1 VDVVKN
7 RWHLSFSMTTGLSVA
22 TTTGHSVLTAHAAT
36 LASLPLWVQVPALI
50 LTALLAAKLIDLVAT
65 RLVRRLV
72 THTSTEL
79 DEVVLEHLHVPVV
92 VTIALAGV
100 LLAEGVLPTDL
111 QATVDPYVGKPTVS
125 LIVLVWVF
133 ALNRLGNDLLGRAK
147 DSDSAYAS
155 FAPVFSNLLTLAI
168 VVGGLFMVLTVW
180 SVDITPLLASA
191 GIAGVA
197 VGFAAKDTV
206 ANFFG
211 GLALYFDRTYRVG
224 DYVELES
231 GDRGTVVKVGIRST
245 TLMTRDEVTVTVPN
259 SVLNNARLVNHSAPK
274 RRKRIRIDVSA
285 AYGTDLDELEGIVD
299 GVAADEALVLD
310 SPRPRIRFLRFG
322 DAGIEY
328 QLRCWVPTPVRE
340 TKARHRLNR
349 ALYQRFEAAGIEIPY
364 PRMDLVMRGDAPD
377 AGQNRPTEAGADD

>member
-1 VDVVKN
+1 MAAGF
-7 RWHLSFSMTTGLSVA
+7 HVA
-22 TTTGHSVLTAHAAT
+22 TVHGEA
-36 LASLPLWVQVPALI
+36 LASLPLWMQVSSLV
-50 LTALLAAKLIDLVAT
+50 LTALVAAKLIDVVAT

-72 THTSTEL
+72 THTTTEV

-100 LLAEGVLPTDL
+100 LLAEGVLPADL

-133 ALNRLGNDLLGRAK
+133 ALNRLGNDLLARAK

-155 FAPVFSNLLTLAI
+155 FAPVFSNLLTSAI
-168 VVGGLFMVLTVW
+168 VVGGLAAVLTVW
-180 SVDITPLLASA
+180 NVDVTPLLASA

-224 DYVELES
+224 DYVELDS
-231 GDRGTVVKVGIRST
+231 GDRGTVVTVGIRST

-274 RRKRIRIDVSA
+274 RRKRIRVDVGA
-285 AYGTDLDELEGIVD
+285 AYGTDLDELEAIVD
-299 GVAADEALVLD
+299 DVAATEDLVLE
-310 SPRPRIRFLRFG
+310 SPRPRVRFLAFG

-328 QLRCWVPTPVRE
+328 QLRCWIPTPVRE

-349 ALYQRFEAAGIEIPY
+349 ALYQRLEAAGIEIPY
-364 PRMDLVMRGDAPD
+364 PRMDVVMRGDAPD
-377 AGQNRPTEAGADD
+377 ADANRPTGAGTVD